1 MLGGKPKI
9 DNLVNLVNLGIIPR
23 YNTRDIM
30 DIYKENRGAAFG
42 GAPKGAAPSAAPP
55 WGVLLFDFPRNF
67 SQVQFW
73 ADA

>member
-23 YNTRDIM
+23 YNTRDIK

-42 GAPKGAAPSAAPP
+42 GAPKGAPPP
-55 WGVLLFDFPRNF
+55 WVCFLCIYPLYPLYYI
-67 SQVQFW
+67 W
-73 ADA
+73 E